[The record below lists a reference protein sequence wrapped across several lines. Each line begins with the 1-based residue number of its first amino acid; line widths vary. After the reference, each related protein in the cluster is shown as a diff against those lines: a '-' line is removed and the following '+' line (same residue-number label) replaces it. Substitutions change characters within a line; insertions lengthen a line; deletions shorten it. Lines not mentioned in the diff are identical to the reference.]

1 MEAKITNSLP
11 RLDDGTKRYYNRV
24 ETYLDEEGEDRELF
38 CQNVIKQ
45 VCGKDGVARVCCDKD
60 GSRALERLLREK
72 LIDSESMRDL
82 VDGILADYYQIAKNK
97 CGSHVVEILLKTV
110 KPSESTSTELTEKFH
125 GLCSSLTEKLSDF
138 VGHPYASHVT
148 SSLIQAVSGIHL
160 SDHISRSRYS
170 QEFRKAKM
178 ANVAKDQTKVS
189 IHTIPDSFSKLLLNI
204 YEHLYKNDKLGDLL
218 THQCGSP
225 VIQTL
230 LRVLSHCQP
239 KKAAKLIK
247 KIAKIT
253 HLNETSDKDLAPV
266 FTHLV
271 GSHLVETVIEVS
283 SREVLD
289 SVYETCFK
297 GRLMSFA
304 LHPVANYIL
313 QKLLTVPWPDKV

>member
-1 MEAKITNSLP
+1 MNSSLP

-60 GSRALERLLREK
+60 GSRALERLLQEE

-82 VDGILADYYQIAKNK
+82 VDGILAEYYQITKNK

-110 KPSESTSTELTEKFH
+110 KPSESTSTELAEKFH
-125 GLCSSLTEKLSDF
+125 RLCSLLTENLSDF

-148 SSLIQAVSGIHL
+148 SSLIQAVSGVHL
-160 SDHISRSRYS
+160 SDLISRSRYS

-178 ANVAKDQTKVS
+178 ANVSKNQSKVS
-189 IHTIPDSFSKLLLNI
+189 IHTISDSFSELLLKI
-204 YEHLYKNDKLGDLL
+204 HKHLYKNDKLGDLL

-230 LRVLSHCQP
+230 LRVLSNCQP

-253 HLNETSDKDLAPV
+253 HINEISDKDLAPV

-271 GSHLVETVIEVS
+271 GSHLIETVIEVAS
-283 SREVLD
+283 HEVLD

-313 QKLLTVPWPDKV
+313 QKLLTLPWPDKV